1 MNQKNILEF
10 ETLKRYEDVI
20 IQDIGVENLNIIDV
34 DEDGAETIQDVVIN
48 TYSTV
53 KIFNKNTSAL
63 MFYVKV
69 PIVDKWQTLVHDIN
83 GNIERFKT
91 VNEAVDYMESYI
103 IVSKFNENEKTLD
116 FSDFEITT
124 NQQEIDDTILSLS
137 TQITKYNSNKNI

>member
-53 KIFNKNTSAL
+53 KIFNKNTSTL
-63 MFYVKV
+63 IFYVKV
-69 PIVDKWQTLVHDIN
+69 PTFEKWQTLVYDIN

>member
-20 IQDIGVENLNIIDV
+20 IQDIGVENLNIIEV
-34 DEDGAETIQDVVIN
+34 DEDGNETIQDVVIN

-53 KIFNKNTSAL
+53 KIFNKNTSTL
-63 MFYVKV
+63 IFYVKV
-69 PIVDKWQTLVHDIN
+69 PTFEKWQTLVYDIN

>member
-10 ETLKRYEDVI
+10 ETLKRDEDII

-34 DEDGAETIQDVVIN
+34 DEHGAEIIRNVVIN

-63 MFYVKV
+63 IFYVKV
-69 PIVDKWQTLVHDIN
+69 PTVNKWQTLVYDIN

-116 FSDFEITT
+116 FSDFEFTPS
-124 NQQEIDDTILSLS
+124 QQELDDTILSLS
-137 TQITKYNSNKNI
+137 KEMAECNSNKNI